1 MIDRTRESGFS
12 MIEVLLSV
20 TMLGI
25 TFISLGGAVMTGVK
39 STKDMDSRNVVR
51 NQALRY
57 VERLHLLNFGA
68 SDDAAPTTGD
78 LDAMFSD
85 SIDPPDLSLYQL
97 ATPVAQDGLMF
108 DLTGFEAKGTWEVRV
123 NRDVDGNGTINA
135 TEALGD
141 VLRIEV
147 VFDGRPVLTTFR
159 AQNAQSL

>member
-12 MIEVLLSV
+12 MVEVLLSV

-78 LDAMFSD
+78 LDAMFS
-85 SIDPPDLSLYQL
+85 
-97 ATPVAQDGLMF
+97 
-108 DLTGFEAKGTWEVRV
+108 WEVRV